1 MDTSKGHR
9 SREFI
14 APEVVALCI
23 YGVEAVGFAEDAGVI
38 FIYVHPSVYMIHL
51 KSMQIEEVS
60 EKGTFGNVLPY
71 KSFYAPGTAIVC
83 TNLPTSPSCLSGRQ
97 LFRN

>member
-51 KSMQIEEVS
+51 KSMQIEEVP
-60 EKGTFGNVLPY
+60 EKGNYSSILPY
-71 KSFYAPGTAIVC
+71 TSFYAPGITAGGGDDQAELLNRC
-83 TNLPTSPSCLSGRQ
+83 
-97 LFRN
+97 